1 MFNTA
6 SRILIVDDML
16 TIRKITKKTL
26 TDMHFKHIE
35 EASTGAEA
43 WQLIT
48 KQTPPFDLII
58 CDWNMPK
65 MTGLEVLQKV
75 RSTPEIASTPFILLT
90 AETELVQVKTAIEAG
105 VDDYILKP
113 FTSDTFKV
121 RLEAVHQK
129 ILSRKAA

>member
-6 SRILIVDDML
+6 SKILIVDDML

-35 EASTGAEA
+35 EASNGAEA
-43 WQLIT
+43 WQLIS
-48 KQTPPFDLII
+48 KSPAFDFII

-65 MTGLEVLQKV
+65 MTGLEVLSKL
-75 RSTPEIASTPFILLT
+75 RNTPELAKTPFILLT
-90 AETELVQVKTAIEAG
+90 AESDLAQVKTAIQAG

-113 FTSDTFKV
+113 FTSDTFRA

-129 ILSRKAA
+129 VLSRQAA